1 MKNTAFYSTDIL
13 LPEGQDNT
21 KWSVIACDQF
31 TEQKQYWRQVEETVG
46 DAPSTLK
53 MILPEAYLD
62 EPDADARI
70 GDSAENMRRYLNDG
84 ILKTYQNALIYIER
98 TLSDGTVRPGLVGAL
113 DLEEYSFSPDAATLC
128 RPTEQ
133 TVAERIPPRQKIR
146 KAASLEL
153 PHAMLLMD
161 DKNGTVLE
169 FLGANKQLLTPLYD
183 FELMAGSGHLKGWLL
198 PEDMIEKV
206 QDALCTLRAQSEQKY
221 GTPLLFLVG
230 DGNHSIAT
238 AKTCYEQLK
247 DTLGKAAE
255 NHPARYCLVEV
266 CNLHHPSI
274 RFEPIH
280 RTLFGVDKATLL
292 CALSKEQGSGA
303 AEQSFILMD
312 HNGQEEISLPHPTS
326 KLTVGTL
333 QQFLDRF
340 MAQKG
345 GITIDYVHEYSS
357 LVDCCAKG
365 GISLILPAMDK
376 DKLFESILSDGVLP
390 RKTFSMGHAADKRFY
405 LECRKI
411 VREGL

>member
-1 MKNTAFYSTDIL
+1 MKNTAFHPTQIL
-13 LPEGQDNT
+13 LPDGQDYT

-31 TEQKQYWRQVEETVG
+31 TEQKSYWREVEALVG
-46 DAPSTLK
+46 SAPSTLG

-62 EPDADARI
+62 ESDAVHRI
-70 GDSAENMRRYLNDG
+70 QNCGENMKTYLQDG
-84 ILKTYQNALIYIER
+84 ILQAQENAVIYVER

-113 DLEEYSFSPDAATLC
+113 DLEEYSFKTDAKTLC

-133 TVAERIPPRQKIR
+133 TVAERIPPRMKIR
-146 KAASLEL
+146 QAATLEM

-161 DKNGTVLE
+161 DKNGSVIE
-169 FLGANKQLLTPLYD
+169 AIGADKDSLSPLYD
-183 FELMAGSGHLKGWLL
+183 FDLMMGSGHLKGWLV
-198 PEDMIEKV
+198 PEHIQQKM
-206 QDALCTLRAQSEQKY
+206 QQALQTLKEQSEQKY

-247 DTLGKAAE
+247 AELGEKALE
-255 NHPARYCLVEV
+255 HPARYCMVEV

-280 RTLFGVDKATLL
+280 RILFGVNKNELL
-292 CALSKEQGSGA
+292 CALRQEQPEGKSA
-303 AEQSFILMD
+303 KQSFVLMD
-312 HNGQEEISLPHPTS
+312 ADGSEEIFLPCPTS

-333 QQFLDRF
+333 QQFLDKF
-340 MAQKG
+340 MENNPAVS
-345 GITIDYVHEYSS
+345 IDYVHEFSS
-357 LVDCCAKG
+357 LEECCRQG
-365 GISLILPAMDK
+365 GISLKLPAMDK
-376 DKLFESILSDGVLP
+376 DLLFGSILADGVLP

-411 VREGL
+411 AK